1 MAEPIKI
8 PQEELDNILI
18 LREKIRANVESIGRL
33 NIKKHFINL
42 ELKSTQEDLAHAYE
56 ESENLSM
63 EEQRL
68 VNETVEKYGDGD
80 LDFMTG
86 IYSPKQG

>member
-8 PQEELDNILI
+8 SQEELDNILI
-18 LREKIRANVESIGRL
+18 LREKIRANVESVGRL

-42 ELKSTQEDLAHAYE
+42 ELKSAQEDLTHAYE

-68 VNETVEKYGDGD
+68 VNEITAKYGEGD
-80 LDFMTG
+80 LDFGTG
-86 IYSPKQG
+86 LYSPKG

>member
-8 PQEELDNILI
+8 SQEELDNILI

-33 NIKKHFINL
+33 NIKKHFIDL
-42 ELKSTQEDLAHAYE
+42 ELKSVQEDLSHAYE

-68 VNETVEKYGDGD
+68 VNETVAKYGDGD
-80 LDFMTG
+80 LDFATG
-86 IYSPKQG
+86 LYSPKG

>member
-1 MAEPIKI
+1 MKEPIEM

-33 NIKKHFINL
+33 NIKKHFIDL
-42 ELKSTQEDLAHAYE
+42 ELKSVQEDLSHAYE

-80 LDFMTG
+80 LDFNTG
-86 IYSPKQG
+86 LYTAKG

>member
-8 PQEELDNILI
+8 SQEELDNILI

-33 NIKKHFINL
+33 NIRKHFINL
-42 ELKSTQEDLAHAYE
+42 ELKSVQEDLAHAYE

-80 LDFMTG
+80 LDFNTG
-86 IYSPKQG
+86 LYTAKV

>member
-8 PQEELDNILI
+8 SQEELDNILI

-42 ELKSTQEDLAHAYE
+42 ELKSTQEDLVHAYE

-80 LDFMTG
+80 LDFNTG
-86 IYSPKQG
+86 LYTTKG

>member
-8 PQEELDNILI
+8 SQEELDNILI

-33 NIKKHFINL
+33 NIKKHFIDL
-42 ELKSTQEDLAHAYE
+42 ELKSVQEDLSHAYE

-68 VNETVEKYGDGD
+68 VNETVAKYGDGD
-80 LDFMTG
+80 LDFGTG
-86 IYSPKQG
+86 LYSPKG

>member
-8 PQEELDNILI
+8 SQEELDNILI

-42 ELKSTQEDLAHAYE
+42 ELKSAQEDLAQAYE

-63 EEQRL
+63 EEQRI
-68 VNETVEKYGDGD
+68 VNETVAKYGDGD
-80 LDFMTG
+80 LDFGTG
-86 IYSPKQG
+86 IYTAKK

>member
-8 PQEELDNILI
+8 SQEELDNILI
-18 LREKIRANVESIGRL
+18 LREKIRANVESIGTL
-33 NIKKHFINL
+33 NIKKHFIDL
-42 ELKSTQEDLAHAYE
+42 ELKSVQEDLSHAYE

-80 LDFMTG
+80 LDFGTG
-86 IYSPKQG
+86 LYTSKS

>member
-8 PQEELDNILI
+8 SQEELDNLLI

-33 NIKKHFINL
+33 NIKRHFIEV
-42 ELKSTQEDLAHAYE
+42 ELKTVQEELSHAYE

-63 EEQRL
+63 EEQRI
-68 VNETVEKYGDGD
+68 VNETVQKYGDGD
-80 LDFMTG
+80 LDFNTG
-86 IYSPKQG
+86 LYTTKS

>member
-8 PQEELDNILI
+8 SQEELDNILI
-18 LREKIRANVESIGRL
+18 LREKIRANVETIGRL

-42 ELKSTQEDLAHAYE
+42 ELKSTQEDLVHAYE

-86 IYSPKQG
+86 IYSPKK

>member
-8 PQEELDNILI
+8 SQEELDNILI

-33 NIKKHFINL
+33 NIKKHFIDL
-42 ELKSTQEDLAHAYE
+42 ELKSAQEDLAQAYE

-63 EEQRL
+63 EEQRI
-68 VNETVEKYGDGD
+68 VNETVAKYGDGD
-80 LDFMTG
+80 LDFGTG
-86 IYSPKQG
+86 IYTAKK

>member
-8 PQEELDNILI
+8 SQEELDSILI

-42 ELKSTQEDLAHAYE
+42 ELKSTQEDLVHAYE

-80 LDFMTG
+80 LDFNTG
-86 IYSPKQG
+86 LYTTKK

>member
-8 PQEELDNILI
+8 SQEELDNILI

-33 NIKKHFINL
+33 NIKKHFIGL
-42 ELKSTQEDLAHAYE
+42 ELKSVQEDLSHAYE

-68 VNETVEKYGDGD
+68 VNETVAKYGDGD
-80 LDFMTG
+80 LDFATG
-86 IYSPKQG
+86 LYSSKR

>member
-8 PQEELDNILI
+8 SQEELDNILI

-33 NIKKHFINL
+33 NIKKHFIDI

-80 LDFMTG
+80 LDFTTG
-86 IYSPKQG
+86 IYSSKK

>member
-1 MAEPIKI
+1 MTEPIKMS
-8 PQEELDNILI
+8 QEELDHILI

-33 NIKKHFINL
+33 NIKKHFIEL
-42 ELKSTQEDLAHAYE
+42 ELKTAHEDLAHAYE

-68 VNETVEKYGDGD
+68 VNETVQKYGDGD
-80 LDFMTG
+80 LDFNTG
-86 IYSPKQG
+86 LYTTKQN

>member
-8 PQEELDNILI
+8 SQEELDNILI

-33 NIKKHFINL
+33 NIKKHFIDL
-42 ELKSTQEDLAHAYE
+42 ELKSVQEDLSHAYE

-80 LDFMTG
+80 LDFNTG
-86 IYSPKQG
+86 LYTAKG

>member
-1 MAEPIKI
+1 MAESIKI
-8 PQEELDNILI
+8 SQEELDNILI

-33 NIKKHFINL
+33 NIKKHFIDL
-42 ELKSTQEDLAHAYE
+42 ELKSVQEDLSHAYE

-86 IYSPKQG
+86 IYSPKK

>member
-8 PQEELDNILI
+8 SQEELDNILV

-33 NIKKHFINL
+33 NIKKHFIDL
-42 ELKSTQEDLAHAYE
+42 ELKSVQEDLSHAYE

-68 VNETVEKYGDGD
+68 VNETVAKYGDGD
-80 LDFMTG
+80 LDFATG
-86 IYSPKQG
+86 LYSPKG

>member
-8 PQEELDNILI
+8 SQEELDNILI
-18 LREKIRANVESIGRL
+18 LREKIRSNVESIGRL
-33 NIKKHFINL
+33 NIKKHFIDL
-42 ELKSTQEDLAHAYE
+42 ELKSVQEDLSHAYE

-80 LDFMTG
+80 LDFGTG
-86 IYSPKQG
+86 LYSPKG

>member
-8 PQEELDNILI
+8 SQEELDNLLI

-33 NIKKHFINL
+33 NIKRHFIEV
-42 ELKSTQEDLAHAYE
+42 ELKTAQEELAHAYE

-63 EEQRL
+63 EEQRI
-68 VNETVEKYGDGD
+68 VNETVQKYGDGD
-80 LDFMTG
+80 LDFNTG
-86 IYSPKQG
+86 LYTSKG

>member
-1 MAEPIKI
+1 MTEPIKM

-42 ELKSTQEDLAHAYE
+42 ELKSAQEDLAHAYE
-56 ESENLSM
+56 ESERLAAELGM
-63 EEQRL
+63 FQRENAML
-68 VNETVEKYGDGD
+68 KDEIERSVQTLCARGG
-80 LDFMTG
+80 
-86 IYSPKQG
+86 

>member
-8 PQEELDNILI
+8 SQEELDSILI

-42 ELKSTQEDLAHAYE
+42 ELKSAQEDLAQAYE

-68 VNETVEKYGDGD
+68 VSEISKKYGDGE
-80 LDFMTG
+80 LDFNTG
-86 IYSPKQG
+86 LYSSKG

>member
-8 PQEELDNILI
+8 SQEELDNILI
-18 LREKIRANVESIGRL
+18 LREKIRANVESVGRL

-42 ELKSTQEDLAHAYE
+42 ELKSAQEDLTHAYE

-68 VNETVEKYGDGD
+68 VNEITAKYGEGD

-86 IYSPKQG
+86 IYSSKK

>member
-8 PQEELDNILI
+8 SQEELDNLLI

-33 NIKKHFINL
+33 NIKRHFIEVEMKSVQE
-42 ELKSTQEDLAHAYE
+42 ELDHAYE

-63 EEQRL
+63 EEQRI
-68 VNETVEKYGDGD
+68 VNETVQKYGDGD
-80 LDFMTG
+80 LDFSTG
-86 IYSPKQG
+86 LYTSKA